1 MGFPAVKSDIHLL
14 NQLFI
19 FIVTQEGFVEQE
31 LSKMED
37 FKCQLS
43 VGLDMVGMG
52 GDGCV
57 FGHQTVLNLCISVLS
72 FKREVSRGLYLC
84 LSSSFYSITVG
95 VDPYIFPAITVF
107 FSCFDRTI
115 TEVILATH
123 HPDTINARM
132 RDFFGLF

>member
-1 MGFPAVKSDIHLL
+1 MGYPAVRSNIHKL
-14 NQLFI
+14 NKFFI
-19 FIVTQEGFVEQE
+19 FIMTQDVFVEQE
-31 LSKMED
+31 ISKMED
-37 FKCQLS
+37 CKQLGS
-43 VGLDMVGMG
+43 TVYVNGCG

-57 FGHQTVLNLCISVLS
+57 FGHQTAPNLCISVLS

-84 LSSSFYSITVG
+84 LFSPFYSITVG
-95 VDPYIFPAITVF
+95 VNPYIFPAITVF

-123 HPDTINARM
+123 HLGTINSHM